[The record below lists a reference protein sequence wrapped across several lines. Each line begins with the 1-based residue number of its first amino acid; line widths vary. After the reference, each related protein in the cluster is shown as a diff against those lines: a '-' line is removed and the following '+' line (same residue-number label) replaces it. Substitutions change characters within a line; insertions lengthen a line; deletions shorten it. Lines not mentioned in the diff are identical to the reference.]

1 MFHTYEIQNQF
12 LLEVRTSSAIQ
23 VLEGTKVVNDDGA
36 GITPSFCCSSNV
48 WSRTNVYESGR
59 LYRAQGFWAPS
70 YNWKIAK
77 KLHAMVFCRERF
89 VFACMCLYILEIFKV
104 PKSKPQELHYHIFS
118 SILIK
123 LLTSCIG
130 NSSQNGCILWY

>member
-48 WSRTNVYESGR
+48 WSRTNVHESGR
-59 LYRAQGFWAPS
+59 LYRAG
-70 YNWKIAK
+70 
-77 KLHAMVFCRERF
+77 LHA
-89 VFACMCLYILEIFKV
+89 
-104 PKSKPQELHYHIFS
+104 S
-118 SILIK
+118 LI
-123 LLTSCIG
+123 
-130 NSSQNGCILWY
+130 